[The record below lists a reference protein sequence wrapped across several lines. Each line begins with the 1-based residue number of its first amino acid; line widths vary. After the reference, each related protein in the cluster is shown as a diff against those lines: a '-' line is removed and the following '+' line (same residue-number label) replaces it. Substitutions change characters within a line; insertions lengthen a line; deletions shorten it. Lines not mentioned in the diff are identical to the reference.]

1 MSSLFSG
8 PYYSSQALWEL
19 LFVSAAVVAED
30 GQVKVLIG
38 FEREYSTG
46 LFWETTYTS
55 SRRHSIVSYIFKV
68 SFLLFP
74 AVVFPAVKV
83 GFHQL
88 REGVLEVTLP
98 LERQTLSLWA
108 EGYV

>member
-1 MSSLFSG
+1 M
-8 PYYSSQALWEL
+8 
-19 LFVSAAVVAED
+19 
-30 GQVKVLIG
+30 KVLIG

-74 AVVFPAVKV
+74 AGVPCCESGISSPAR
-83 GFHQL
+83 GSI
-88 REGVLEVTLP
+88 GVD
-98 LERQTLSLWA
+98 SA
-108 EGYV
+108 

>member
-8 PYYSSQALWEL
+8 PYYSGQALWEL
-19 LFVSAAVVAED
+19 LFVFAAIVAED

-55 SRRHSIVSYIFKV
+55 SRRHYCELRFSRYHSFCSLAGVPCCESGISSPARGSI
-68 SFLLFP
+68 
-74 AVVFPAVKV
+74 
-83 GFHQL
+83 
-88 REGVLEVTLP
+88 EVD
-98 LERQTLSLWA
+98 SA
-108 EGYV
+108 

>member
-1 MSSLFSG
+1 MG
-8 PYYSSQALWEL
+8 AIICR
-19 LFVSAAVVAED
+19 D
-30 GQVKVLIG
+30 GQVKVLSG

-46 LFWETTYTS
+46 LFWETTHTS

-74 AVVFPAVKV
+74 A
-83 GFHQL
+83 
-88 REGVLEVTLP
+88 GVPCCESGISSTARGSIGGDSAP
-98 LERQTLSLWA
+98 RRQTLSLWA